1 MCHRHAILEP
11 QTPSADS
18 RGAQNKRQ
26 NKNRKTNKNTKL
38 FPPPLL
44 GYGGNVCEQ
53 SVLNQV
59 YDAVSP
65 KYRCSIKMLHHR

>member
-26 NKNRKTNKNTKL
+26 NKNLKTNKNMKL

-44 GYGGNVCEQ
+44 DTEAIYASKVF
-53 SVLNQV
+53 
-59 YDAVSP
+59 
-65 KYRCSIKMLHHR
+65 